1 MRRLVVVAT
10 LTAVVLTLG
19 SAGALAG
26 APVNLVHNGSF
37 ENPEVSGDF
46 DTYTAGQDIDGWHVE
61 TGSVDVTEEPHF
73 DAVRGKPSAQ
83 AIDLNGNGPGSIS
96 QDLDTNADQTYLL
109 RFFLAGNPECG
120 TDDVKVLDVWWGGA
134 KVATFYYDTSGQEAD
149 DLNYQLRTLELTAE
163 DTTTELRFAG
173 TNPGACGPMIDVVR
187 VRAV

>member
-1 MRRLVVVAT
+1 MRRLVAVAT
-10 LTAVVLTLG
+10 VTAVALTLG
-19 SAGALAG
+19 SAVALAG

-37 ENPEVSGDF
+37 ENPEVTGDF

-73 DAVRGKPSAQ
+73 DAVRGKASAQ

-96 QDLDTNADQTYLL
+96 QDLDTDAGQEYLL

-149 DLNYQLRTLELTAE
+149 DLNYQLRTLELTADE
-163 DTTTELRFAG
+163 GTTELRFAG